1 MDNILGL
8 ALRPIVSCSAPAS
21 RPLAI
26 SANSS
31 IQKYS
36 ADRVQVPIV
45 LDFQSDKGKEV
56 IRNWYHKQ
64 PTTRFTHIEHRKD
77 IMGQFKHEF
86 IVAYLDNSTVCRFD
100 RRAREDMRGH
110 ALKGE
115 GTVSEDSAH
124 VITLADTDSKALLDK
139 SEVLMRSDNKWRR
152 DLDFI
157 LAVCG
162 GIQSH
167 PEAKSYSLLHYN
179 CYFFSWTLVTIIGR
193 RAHRVREPREEQ
205 AQVRTN
211 ELVEIIQTSLSKTK
225 QTRFAWG
232 SGLIRLGRSAMGV
245 NPRQES
251 LVNDY
256 ILKGMEKAIVKN
268 IPTRLSWGLEEILFP
283 SQISHWL
290 KKEVSLA
297 LQEGGRLG
305 VQQFLNETN
314 ARSQNSKYSAP
325 MYPRTVA
332 LGEIDELDGST
343 PPVVDMDHTYRSL
356 EERAQRKAEKTL
368 RVYEEMINSLA
379 AGVSIEGKVW
389 NALSVFDYGDCCVK
403 TAREYVTARMADH
416 FKQVE
421 SYGFGKS
428 EMMVERTQ
436 NSMGE
441 IWVSVLEM
449 MKGKSKF
456 PFL

>member
-1 MDNILGL
+1 
-8 ALRPIVSCSAPAS
+8 
-21 RPLAI
+21 
-26 SANSS
+26 
-31 IQKYS
+31 
-36 ADRVQVPIV
+36 
-45 LDFQSDKGKEV
+45 
-56 IRNWYHKQ
+56 
-64 PTTRFTHIEHRKD
+64 
-77 IMGQFKHEF
+77 
-86 IVAYLDNSTVCRFD
+86 
-100 RRAREDMRGH
+100 MRGH
-110 ALKGE
+110 ALKDE
-115 GTVSEDSAH
+115 GTISEDSAH
-124 VITLADTDSKALLDK
+124 VITQADTEAKVLLGE

-157 LAVCG
+157 LAVCC

-193 RAHRVREPREEQ
+193 RVHQVQESREEQ
-205 AQVRTN
+205 AQVRIN
-211 ELVEIIQTSLSKTK
+211 ELVEIIRISLAKTK

-245 NPRQES
+245 NSRQES

-256 ILKGMEKAIVKN
+256 IYKGMEKAIANN

-290 KKEVSLA
+290 KREVSSA

-305 VQQFLNETN
+305 VQQFLAETN
-314 ARSQNSKYSAP
+314 ARSKLP
-325 MYPRTVA
+325 VPIHPRKVNH
-332 LGEIDELDGST
+332 GEIDKLDGST
-343 PPVVDMDHTYRSL
+343 SSVVDTDQTYRSL
-356 EERAQRKAEKTL
+356 EERARRKTEKIL
-368 RVYEEMINSLA
+368 RVYEESIDSLA
-379 AGVSIEGKVW
+379 ASVSIEGTVW
-389 NALSVFDYGDCCVK
+389 DTLSVFDYEDCCVK

-428 EMMVERTQ
+428 EMMAERAQ

-449 MKGKSKF
+449 MKDKSKF